1 MNVTDSDKN
10 FYKTFIKD
18 FLPKKIFDIHTHIWR
33 KSDRSG
39 KFQTERTV
47 SWPMLVA
54 DENPIEELI
63 KTYKILLPDAEVTP
77 LIFSNVP
84 RDCDEFEKYNNYVS
98 EVSQKRNIPGL
109 IFSHPEWSAET
120 LEQKIISGKFIG
132 VKSYLSLS
140 KPEIPVADITIFDFF
155 PKHHLE
161 VLDKLGMIMMLH
173 IPRNLRLKD
182 PVNLKQMLEI
192 EKKYPNIKLIIAH
205 VGRTYCKE
213 DIGNAFDILSETKN
227 MMFDFSANCNS
238 YVFECLIKS
247 IGTKRILFGTDMPIL
262 KMRTHRICESGKYI
276 NLVPKGLYGDVSN
289 DPNMREVTGDE
300 AEKITFFLYE
310 ELAAFFKAALKC
322 NLTKNDLEDIFYK
335 NAIKIINDAT
345 VNLRKI
351 K

>member
-1 MNVTDSDKN
+1 MNVTNADKN
-10 FYKTFIKD
+10 FYKNFIKD
-18 FLPKKIFDIHTHIWR
+18 FLPKKIIDIHTHIWR
-33 KSDRSG
+33 KTDHSKNFQNDRS
-39 KFQTERTV
+39 V

-54 DENPIEELI
+54 DENPIEQLLE
-63 KTYKILLPDAEVTP
+63 TYKILLPETEVTP
-77 LIFSNVP
+77 LVFGYVP
-84 RDCDEFEKYNNYVS
+84 CDFDELERFNNYVS
-98 EVSQKRNIPGL
+98 KVSSETNIPGL

-120 LEQKIISGKFIG
+120 LEQKIISWKFIG

-140 KPEIPVADITIFDFF
+140 KPEISVADITIFDFF

-182 PVNLKQMLEI
+182 PVNLKQLIEI
-192 EKKYPNIKLIIAH
+192 ENNYPNIKLIVAH
-205 VGRTYCKE
+205 VGRAYCEE
-213 DIGNAFDILSETKN
+213 DVGNAFEVLSGTKN
-227 MMFDFSANCNS
+227 LMFDFSANCNS
-238 YVFECLIKS
+238 VVFEKLIQAV
-247 IGTKRILFGTDMPIL
+247 GPKRILFGTDLPIL
-262 KMRTHRICESGKYI
+262 KMRTHRICENGKYI

-289 DPNMREVTGDE
+289 DPNMREVSDAE

-310 ELAAFFKAALKC
+310 ELAAFFKAAKEC
-322 NLTKNDLEDIFYK
+322 NLTKNDLEDIFYN